1 MSASLD
7 PEALVDSLA
16 DVRWRDLQ
24 QRCIPDMGLCLLID
38 PMLGDP
44 VLPSLPPMGMAAP
57 ALDALR
63 TAAWQRTCHALTLPS
78 SLLLDAALAPYLVA
92 LDGLDDPWLAASV
105 QWAVH
110 EAVQSWFAEPGQ
122 PTPHRV
128 GGWLQSAVF
137 APQLAQVLS
146 GWLQLNTQAP
156 TPARYL
162 RLADRRVLS
171 LATHVLGPQVMAERL
186 SPVRHWHWLDA
197 QAAWR
202 SLAALPDHM
211 PSTLDKACKP
221 AAHEVPCQPL
231 AEFSHSQWA
240 QMALGET
247 VHGHIAQT
255 IRQALA
261 HPEALPAAQWPPV
274 SAARWQAALQHAA
287 PRHKNTQ
294 KAPTA

>member
-1 MSASLD
+1 MSAYLD
-7 PEALVDSLA
+7 PEALVDSLT
-16 DVRWRDLQ
+16 DVRLRDLQ
-24 QRCIPDMGLCLLID
+24 QRCAPHMGLCLLID

-44 VLPSLPPMGMAAP
+44 VLPSQPPMGMAAP

-63 TAAWQRTCHALTLPS
+63 AAAWQRACHVLPLPS
-78 SLLLDAALAPYLVA
+78 SLALDAALAPYLVE
-92 LDGLDDPWLAASV
+92 LHGSDDPWLAASV

-110 EAVQSWFAEPGQ
+110 ETVQSWLAAPGQ
-122 PTPHRV
+122 STPHRV
-128 GGWLQSAVF
+128 GGWLQSAVS

-171 LATHVLGPQVMAERL
+171 LAAHVLGPEVMAGRL
-186 SPVRHWHWLDA
+186 EPMRHWHWLDA

-202 SLAALPDHM
+202 SLAALPDAA
-211 PSTLDKACKP
+211 PDTANEARTL
-221 AAHEVPCQPL
+221 AASEAPRQPL
-231 AEFSHSQWA
+231 AVFSHSQWA
-240 QMALGET
+240 QMTLGET
-247 VHGHIAQT
+247 VHGHIAQS

-261 HPEALPAAQWPPV
+261 RPETLPAAQWRPV
-274 SAARWQAALQHAA
+274 SAAQWQAALQHAA

-294 KAPTA
+294 EAPTA